1 MQEIVKLLQ
10 LVKIS
15 LNIFNF
21 INYYYIYGIYELFS
35 IKINSKMHNYLF
47 LKCKNLMKDL
57 SKNHT

>member
-21 INYYYIYGIYELFS
+21 INYYYIYGIYESFS
-35 IKINSKMHNYLF
+35 IKLTQ
-47 LKCKNLMKDL
+47 KCIIIYF
-57 SKNHT
+57 